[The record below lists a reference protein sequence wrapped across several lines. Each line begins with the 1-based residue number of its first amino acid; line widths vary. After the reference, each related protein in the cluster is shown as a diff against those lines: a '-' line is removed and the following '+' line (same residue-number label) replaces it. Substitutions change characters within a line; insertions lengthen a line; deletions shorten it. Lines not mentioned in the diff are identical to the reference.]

1 MSKPIT
7 VSIPHELGRAEA
19 RRRLDEGFGRFEK
32 QFSGATDLQRAWT
45 GDRLGFSLKVM
56 GQGIS
61 GHLDVADT
69 LVRIEVLLPA
79 FLAMIAGKLTGRL
92 QKEGQVL
99 LEDRSKSQKR

>member
-19 RRRLDEGFGRFEK
+19 RRRLEEGFGRFEK
-32 QFSGATDLQRAWT
+32 QFAGATDVKRAWS

-61 GHLDVADT
+61 GHLDVLEAA
-69 LVRIEVLLPA
+69 VRIEVLLPA

-92 QKEGQVL
+92 QKEGQIL
-99 LEDRSKSQKR
+99 LEDRSKAKRP